1 MYLSVQFETPN
12 LSFSIKTAAREHT
25 VDTAVLT
32 ASSLSRFKIEW
43 CHARKKEPSH
53 RKIVI
58 LSVQSKVCRDQRKK
72 ADSHKL
78 CVDWNNESGILTLAP
93 A

>member
-1 MYLSVQFETPN
+1 MQ
-12 LSFSIKTAAREHT
+12 
-25 VDTAVLT
+25 
-32 ASSLSRFKIEW
+32 
-43 CHARKKEPSH
+43 KEPSH

-58 LSVQSKVCRDQRKK
+58 LSLKPKIQRKK
-72 ADSHKL
+72 KQKPEKVVNFQSSADDVGQKVVSLKP